1 MLKGKTVVLG
11 VSGGISAYK
20 MANIASKLVK
30 LHADVHVIMTKNAC
44 NFINPITFE
53 TLTKN
58 KCITDTFDRNFEFN
72 VEHVSLAKKCDLFLV
87 APATANIIGKMANGI
102 CDDML
107 TTTIFACKAP
117 KLVAPAMNTNMYQ
130 NPILK
135 DNLKKLEGYGFKIIN
150 PESGFLACG
159 DEGEGRLPS
168 DDVLIDSILA
178 EIAFPHD
185 LEGKKVLI
193 TAGPTKEAIDP
204 VRYITNHSSGK
215 MGYAIANNA
224 YLRGANVTLISGDVN
239 VKAIN
244 GINVVFVKSALD
256 MFEAVKNNYKNQ
268 DYIIM
273 SAAIADY
280 TPKSYSNDKI
290 KKNDNDMIIELS
302 RTQDILKYLGE
313 NKKDNQKLIGFS
325 METKDLIENS
335 TLKLSKKNA
344 DMICANSI
352 NGEKTGF
359 KSDTNEITL
368 IKRDGNKLLS
378 LDTKENLAK
387 LILDEIKGL

>member
-58 KCITDTFDRNFEFN
+58 KCITDTFDRDFEFN

-87 APATANIIGKMANGI
+87 APATANVIGKMANGI

-135 DNLKKLEGYGFKIIN
+135 DNLKKLEGYGFKIIK

-159 DEGEGRLPS
+159 DLGEGRLPS

-185 LEGKKVLI
+185 LEGKNVLI

-244 GINVVFVKSALD
+244 GINVINVKSALD
-256 MFEAVKNNYKNQ
+256 MFEAVKDNYKNQ

-290 KKNDNDMIIELS
+290 KKNDNDMTIELS

-335 TLKLSKKNA
+335 TLKLNKKNA

-387 LILDEIKGL
+387 LILDEIKEL